1 MSDDVL
7 ALVRDPGNALEL
19 CRFTIA
25 ATPSLQTIRI
35 LELPLV
41 LSYVLLLA
49 SSLKT
54 GHNTSAL
61 GIHRQTSPHPRN
73 PFSPS
78 QDDALV
84 LFARIYGSA
93 FFFFFFGKRFI
104 IRNLVVLWLSFRGN
118 ENIYWPRKQVP

>member
-7 ALVRDPGNALEL
+7 ALVRGPGNTLEL

-84 LFARIYGSA
+84 LLTLFARIYGSA
-93 FFFFFFGKRFI
+93 FVGTKTYTGRASKYP
-104 IRNLVVLWLSFRGN
+104 LVLR
-118 ENIYWPRKQVP
+118 

>member
-1 MSDDVL
+1 MTPTRTYLTDFVVVSDDVL
-7 ALVRDPGNALEL
+7 ALVRGPGNALDF
-19 CRFTIA
+19 CRLTNA

-35 LELPLV
+35 LELPPV
-41 LSYVLLLA
+41 LQYVLLVA

-54 GHNTSAL
+54 GHNTRVL
-61 GIHRQTSPHPRN
+61 DIHRQTSPHPRN

-84 LFARIYGSA
+84 LLTLCSNI
-93 FFFFFFGKRFI
+93 
-104 IRNLVVLWLSFRGN
+104 WLSFRGN